1 VVCPRNLDAGAIG
14 HAHERGQRPSR
25 SAALTPRQRR
35 RIAPHWTFVQ
45 WQKAGLVA
53 KVAPLG
59 QFSFPDRDR
68 RHDRRQAVVA
78 GAVRHEIAEDRAEA
92 HYRDC
97 MRGERYDRE
106 CDRQRYYEEQE
117 ARRKG
122 RRTAVAVGV
131 LN

>member
-1 VVCPRNLDAGAIG
+1 MR
-14 HAHERGQRPSR
+14 RPLLL
-25 SAALTPRQRR
+25 A
-35 RIAPHWTFVQ
+35 
-45 WQKAGLVA
+45 LVA
-53 KVAPLG
+53 LAASAGTIELA
-59 QFSFPDRDR
+59 SARDYYDNRDYYNDR

-92 HYRDC
+92 RYREC
-97 MRGERYDRE
+97 MRGSTYDQE
-106 CDRQRYYEEQE
+106 CDRQRWYDEQE

>member
-1 VVCPRNLDAGAIG
+1 MRRPLLLALVALAAGAGNIQI
-14 HAHERGQRPSR
+14 A
-25 SAALTPRQRR
+25 SAR
-35 RIAPHWTFVQ
+35 
-45 WQKAGLVA
+45 
-53 KVAPLG
+53 
-59 QFSFPDRDR
+59 DDYDDR

-97 MRGERYDRE
+97 MRGGSYDRE

>member
-1 VVCPRNLDAGAIG
+1 MR
-14 HAHERGQRPSR
+14 RPLLL
-25 SAALTPRQRR
+25 A
-35 RIAPHWTFVQ
+35 
-45 WQKAGLVA
+45 LVA
-53 KVAPLG
+53 LAASAG
-59 QFSFPDRDR
+59 IIESASARDYYEDR

-92 HYRDC
+92 RYREC
-97 MRGERYDRE
+97 MRGSQYDQE
-106 CDRQRYYEEQE
+106 CDRQRWQDEQE